1 MASDLRASATLVL
14 AVSCKPLQN
23 SWGVDMNP
31 YLLCITIAVLI
42 FAVPMLIVGSVK
54 EYRRWRRAADMQRA
68 TACKLWIGKDSRN
81 V

>member
-1 MASDLRASATLVL
+1 
-14 AVSCKPLQN
+14 
-23 SWGVDMNP
+23 MNP